1 MAEQRPHTRLVE
13 LHGDHFV
20 HVQDPDGF
28 TAAILDFL
36 GSLDNPGR
44 PA

>member
-1 MAEQRPHTRLVE
+1 VE

-28 TAAILDFL
+28 TGAIRDFL
-36 GSLDNPGR
+36 GSLDNHR
-44 PA
+44 RS